1 MQARLVPALVAALLF
16 LPSCARLPDY
26 ATPKG
31 RVVDAASLD
40 ASDLI
45 PFRTL
50 ERGDFR
56 GSGPPAEFA
65 AYAERMGAVTCG
77 RIVPDPGTR
86 HRIERDGQG
95 GYFATPEGLSFRAMM
110 DRRCS
115 WWNPEQRVF
124 PAEYVLEHEQIHF
137 AIVELE
143 ARRLNARV
151 PQLLRDARSHGDTP
165 EQAAHLAEQKVTRA
179 LEQALATMLDQ
190 SRRFDE
196 DTSLG
201 HRPERQREWG
211 RRVREELERTQGGGP

>member
-1 MQARLVPALVAALLF
+1 MKTTTRRLALATVLL
-16 LPSCARLPDY
+16 LASCARLPDY

-65 AYAERMGAVTCG
+65 CSGVAPRER
-77 RIVPDPGTR
+77 
-86 HRIERDGQG
+86 
-95 GYFATPEGLSFRAMM
+95 
-110 DRRCS
+110 
-115 WWNPEQRVF
+115 
-124 PAEYVLEHEQIHF
+124 
-137 AIVELE
+137 
-143 ARRLNARV
+143 
-151 PQLLRDARSHGDTP
+151 
-165 EQAAHLAEQKVTRA
+165 QKVTRA

-211 RRVREELERTQGGGP
+211 RRVKEELERTQGGGP